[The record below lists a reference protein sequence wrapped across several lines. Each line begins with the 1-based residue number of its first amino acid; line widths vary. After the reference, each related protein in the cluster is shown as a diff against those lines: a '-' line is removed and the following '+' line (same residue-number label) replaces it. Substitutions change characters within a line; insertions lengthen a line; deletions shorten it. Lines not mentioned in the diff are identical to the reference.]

1 MNFSVE
7 TFILLGTF
15 ILTLFGILVIG
26 FVIYYERRQFRLE
39 LRQKE
44 EKQIVDLEFQ
54 RKLLENSMEVQEI
67 ERRRLAKDLHDEVGA
82 LLSLL
87 KMGNTQLLKKNGE
100 ISDIEAYALNNQELI
115 DETISIVRSI
125 SKDLVPQTLEKFGLF
140 NAIEEFINKTEKNS
154 KIKFIFTTS
163 NFNDEIRFSGN
174 IELALYR
181 IIQEITNNVLKHAA
195 ASEISLQ
202 ISYYLDKLFLSFS
215 DNGVGF
221 DLNEVINNPK
231 TGLGLRNIESRLSII
246 KGTFKLITNIN
257 KGVLYEIEINDCH
270 EKN

>member
-39 LRQKE
+39 LIQKE
-44 EKQIVDLEFQ
+44 GKQKIELEFQ

-67 ERRRLAKDLHDEVGA
+67 ERHRLAKDLHDEVGT

-87 KMGNTQLLKKNGE
+87 KMGNNQLLKKSGK
-100 ISDIEAYALNNQELI
+100 IADIAAYAVNNQELI

-140 NAIEEFINKTEKNS
+140 HAIEEFINKTEKNS
-154 KIKFIFTTS
+154 NIKFIFTTN
-163 NFNDEIRFSGN
+163 NFNDKIRFPGN

-181 IIQEITNNVLKHAA
+181 IIQEFTNNVLKHAA
-195 ASEISLQ
+195 ASEIYLQ
-202 ISYYLDKLFLSFS
+202 FSYYLDKIFLSFR

-221 DLNEVINNPK
+221 AMDEVINNPK

-246 KGTFKLITNIN
+246 KGSFKIITNHN
-257 KGVLYEIEINDCH
+257 EGVLYEIEINDCH